1 MNRSL
6 LKIMDSWVPKNSK
19 VIDLGC
25 GDGSLIAELTESK
38 GIIGYGVE
46 INAEKIATCVANG
59 ISVIQEDIDDG
70 VEKFNGMGFD
80 ISIMA
85 SSIQCLRNPNLALEN
100 VLNMSKKTIFTLP
113 NFGYWKC
120 RLGC

>member
-6 LKIMDSWVPKNSK
+6 LKIIDSWVPKNSK

-85 SSIQCLRNPNLALEN
+85 S
-100 VLNMSKKTIFTLP
+100 
-113 NFGYWKC
+113 
-120 RLGC
+120 